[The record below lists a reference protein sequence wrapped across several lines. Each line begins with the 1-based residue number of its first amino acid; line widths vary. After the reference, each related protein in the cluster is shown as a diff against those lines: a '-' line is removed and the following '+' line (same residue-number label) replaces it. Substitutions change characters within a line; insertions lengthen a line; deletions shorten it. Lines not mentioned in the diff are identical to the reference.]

1 MNYMLWLWLGAMVVF
16 GIVEALTGRFRRSVA
31 GADGAFTF
39 GRGFTHTL
47 FMGFYASI
55 WVAVGIFV
63 YLRYFDNGAI
73 FSDYAATLSRPEL
86 QQALQE
92 SGLLEQLNAAS
103 GEVAQINENPHCH
116 PNGGIEAH
124 KERVREAA
132 PEGERAVRPRHAASE
147 APRQHHAQHR
157 TCQRHEHKQVGAK
170 HGTERI
176 AESHEREPAPK
187 PEPQAV
193 LHGVGIGLLKSVVV
207 LGRSHTKNI

>member
-1 MNYMLWLWLGAMVVF
+1 MASSQDYNAFQQTNAYAMQNGLWLGLWGWLSLVAFRYSFSSALCSNLLMLMTLAGPVLGVV
-16 GIVEALTGRFRRSVA
+16 LTGRFRRSVA

-73 FSDYAATLSRPEL
+73 FSDYAAALSRPEL

-103 GEVAQINENPHCH
+103 GE
-116 PNGGIEAH
+116 GGL
-124 KERVREAA
+124 
-132 PEGERAVRPRHAASE
+132 EGLPDALRSVGPAGYAAASLYM
-147 APRQHHAQHR
+147 AMFATPVIALF
-157 TCQRHEHKQVGAK
+157 VGLVCRRK
-170 HGTERI
+170 GKR
-176 AESHEREPAPK
+176 
-187 PEPQAV
+187 
-193 LHGVGIGLLKSVVV
+193 
-207 LGRSHTKNI
+207 

>member
-1 MNYMLWLWLGAMVVF
+1 MASSDYNNTFQQTNAYAMQNGLWLGLWGWLSLVAFRYSFSSVLCSNLLMLMTLTGPVLGVV
-16 GIVEALTGRFRRSVA
+16 LTGRFRRSVA

-73 FSDYAATLSRPEL
+73 FSDYAAALSRPEL

-103 GEVAQINENPHCH
+103 GE
-116 PNGGIEAH
+116 GGL
-124 KERVREAA
+124 
-132 PEGERAVRPRHAASE
+132 EGLPDALRSVGPAGYAAASLYM
-147 APRQHHAQHR
+147 AMFATPLIALFA
-157 TCQRHEHKQVGAK
+157 GAVCRRK
-170 HGTERI
+170 GKR
-176 AESHEREPAPK
+176 
-187 PEPQAV
+187 
-193 LHGVGIGLLKSVVV
+193 
-207 LGRSHTKNI
+207 

>member
-1 MNYMLWLWLGAMVVF
+1 MASSDYNNTFQQTNAYAMQNGLWLGLWGWFSLVAFRYSFSSVLCSNLLMLMTLAGPVLGVV
-16 GIVEALTGRFRRSVA
+16 LTQRFRRSVA

-73 FSDYAATLSRPEL
+73 FSDYAAALSRPEL

-103 GEVAQINENPHCH
+103 GE
-116 PNGGIEAH
+116 GGL
-124 KERVREAA
+124 
-132 PEGERAVRPRHAASE
+132 EGLPDALRSVGPAGYAAASLYM
-147 APRQHHAQHR
+147 AMFATPLIALFA
-157 TCQRHEHKQVGAK
+157 GAVCRRK
-170 HGTERI
+170 GKR
-176 AESHEREPAPK
+176 
-187 PEPQAV
+187 
-193 LHGVGIGLLKSVVV
+193 
-207 LGRSHTKNI
+207 

>member
-1 MNYMLWLWLGAMVVF
+1 MASSDYNNTFQQTNAYAMQNGLWLGLWGWLSLVAFPYSFSSVLCSNLLMLMTLAGPVLGV
-16 GIVEALTGRFRRSVA
+16 ALTGRFRRSVA

-73 FSDYAATLSRPEL
+73 FSDYAAALSRPEL

-103 GEVAQINENPHCH
+103 GE
-116 PNGGIEAH
+116 GGL
-124 KERVREAA
+124 
-132 PEGERAVRPRHAASE
+132 EGLPDALRSVGPAGYAAASLYM
-147 APRQHHAQHR
+147 AMFATP
-157 TCQRHEHKQVGAK
+157 V
-170 HGTERI
+170 I
-176 AESHEREPAPK
+176 A
-187 PEPQAV
+187 
-193 LHGVGIGLLKSVVV
+193 LFVGIVCRRKG
-207 LGRSHTKNI
+207 N

>member
-1 MNYMLWLWLGAMVVF
+1 MASSDYNNTFQQTNAYAMQNGLWLGLWGWLSLVAFRYSFSSALCSNLLMLMTLAGPVLGVV
-16 GIVEALTGRFRRSVA
+16 LTGRFRRSVA

-73 FSDYAATLSRPEL
+73 FSDYAAALSRPEL

-103 GEVAQINENPHCH
+103 GE
-116 PNGGIEAH
+116 GGL
-124 KERVREAA
+124 
-132 PEGERAVRPRHAASE
+132 EGLPDALRSVGPAGYAAASLYM
-147 APRQHHAQHR
+147 AMFATPLIALFA
-157 TCQRHEHKQVGAK
+157 GAVCRRK
-170 HGTERI
+170 GKR
-176 AESHEREPAPK
+176 
-187 PEPQAV
+187 
-193 LHGVGIGLLKSVVV
+193 
-207 LGRSHTKNI
+207 

>member
-1 MNYMLWLWLGAMVVF
+1 MASSDYNNTFQQTNAYAMQNGLWLGLWGWLSLVAFRYSFSSVLCSNLLMLMTLTGPVLGVV
-16 GIVEALTGRFRRSVA
+16 LTGRFSRSVA

-73 FSDYAATLSRPEL
+73 FSDYAAALSRPEL

-103 GEVAQINENPHCH
+103 GE
-116 PNGGIEAH
+116 GGL
-124 KERVREAA
+124 
-132 PEGERAVRPRHAASE
+132 EGLPDALRSVGPAGYAAASLYM
-147 APRQHHAQHR
+147 AMFATPLIALFA
-157 TCQRHEHKQVGAK
+157 GAVCRRK
-170 HGTERI
+170 GKR
-176 AESHEREPAPK
+176 
-187 PEPQAV
+187 
-193 LHGVGIGLLKSVVV
+193 
-207 LGRSHTKNI
+207 

>member
-1 MNYMLWLWLGAMVVF
+1 MASSQDYNAFQQTNAYAMQNGLWLGLWGWLSLVAFRYSFSSVLCSNLLMLMTLTGPVLGVV
-16 GIVEALTGRFRRSVA
+16 LTGRFRRSVA

-73 FSDYAATLSRPEL
+73 FSDYAAALSRPEL

-103 GEVAQINENPHCH
+103 GE
-116 PNGGIEAH
+116 GGL
-124 KERVREAA
+124 
-132 PEGERAVRPRHAASE
+132 EGLPDALRSVGPAGYAAASLYM
-147 APRQHHAQHR
+147 AMFATPVIALF
-157 TCQRHEHKQVGAK
+157 VGLVCRRK
-170 HGTERI
+170 GKR
-176 AESHEREPAPK
+176 
-187 PEPQAV
+187 
-193 LHGVGIGLLKSVVV
+193 
-207 LGRSHTKNI
+207 

>member
-1 MNYMLWLWLGAMVVF
+1 MASSQDYNAFQQTNAYAMQNGLWLGLWGWLSLVAFRYSFSSVLCSNLLMLMTLTGPVLGVV
-16 GIVEALTGRFRRSVA
+16 LTGRFSRSVA

-73 FSDYAATLSRPEL
+73 FSDYAAALSRPEL

-103 GEVAQINENPHCH
+103 GE
-116 PNGGIEAH
+116 GGL
-124 KERVREAA
+124 
-132 PEGERAVRPRHAASE
+132 EGLPDALRSVGPAGYAAASLYM
-147 APRQHHAQHR
+147 AMFATPVIALF
-157 TCQRHEHKQVGAK
+157 VGLVCRRK
-170 HGTERI
+170 GKR
-176 AESHEREPAPK
+176 
-187 PEPQAV
+187 
-193 LHGVGIGLLKSVVV
+193 
-207 LGRSHTKNI
+207 

>member
-1 MNYMLWLWLGAMVVF
+1 MASSQDYNAFQQTNAYAMQNGLWLGLWGWLSLVAFRYSFSSALCSNLLMLMTLAGPVLGVV
-16 GIVEALTGRFRRSVA
+16 LTGRFRRSVA

-73 FSDYAATLSRPEL
+73 FSDYAAALSRPEL

-103 GEVAQINENPHCH
+103 GE
-116 PNGGIEAH
+116 GGL
-124 KERVREAA
+124 
-132 PEGERAVRPRHAASE
+132 EGLPDALRSVGPAGYAAASLYM
-147 APRQHHAQHR
+147 AMFATPLIALFA
-157 TCQRHEHKQVGAK
+157 GAVCRRK
-170 HGTERI
+170 GKR
-176 AESHEREPAPK
+176 
-187 PEPQAV
+187 
-193 LHGVGIGLLKSVVV
+193 
-207 LGRSHTKNI
+207 

>member
-1 MNYMLWLWLGAMVVF
+1 MASSQDYNAFQQTNAYAMQNGLWLGLWGWLSLVAFRYSFSSVLCSNLLMLMTLTGPVLGVV
-16 GIVEALTGRFRRSVA
+16 LTGRFRRSVA

-73 FSDYAATLSRPEL
+73 FSDYAAALSRPEL

-103 GEVAQINENPHCH
+103 GE
-116 PNGGIEAH
+116 GGL
-124 KERVREAA
+124 
-132 PEGERAVRPRHAASE
+132 EGLPDALRSVGPAGYAAASLYM
-147 APRQHHAQHR
+147 AMFATPVIALFA
-157 TCQRHEHKQVGAK
+157 GAVCRRK
-170 HGTERI
+170 GKR
-176 AESHEREPAPK
+176 
-187 PEPQAV
+187 
-193 LHGVGIGLLKSVVV
+193 
-207 LGRSHTKNI
+207 

>member
-1 MNYMLWLWLGAMVVF
+1 MASSDYNNTFQQTNAYAMQNGLWLGFWGWLSLVAFRYSFSSVLCSNLLMLMTLTGPVLGVV
-16 GIVEALTGRFRRSVA
+16 LTGRFRRSVA

-73 FSDYAATLSRPEL
+73 FSDYAAALSRPEL

-103 GEVAQINENPHCH
+103 GE
-116 PNGGIEAH
+116 GGL
-124 KERVREAA
+124 
-132 PEGERAVRPRHAASE
+132 EGLPDALRSVGPAGYAAASLYM
-147 APRQHHAQHR
+147 AMFATPLIALFA
-157 TCQRHEHKQVGAK
+157 GAVCRRK
-170 HGTERI
+170 GKR
-176 AESHEREPAPK
+176 
-187 PEPQAV
+187 
-193 LHGVGIGLLKSVVV
+193 
-207 LGRSHTKNI
+207 

>member
-1 MNYMLWLWLGAMVVF
+1 MASSQDYNAFQQTNAYAMQNGLWLGLWGWLSLVAFRYSFGSVLGSNLLMLMTLAGPVLGVV
-16 GIVEALTGRFRRSVA
+16 LTGRFRRSVA

-73 FSDYAATLSRPEL
+73 FSDYATALSRPEL

-103 GEVAQINENPHCH
+103 GE
-116 PNGGIEAH
+116 GGL
-124 KERVREAA
+124 
-132 PEGERAVRPRHAASE
+132 EGLPDALRSVGPAGYAAASLYM
-147 APRQHHAQHR
+147 AMFATPLIALFA
-157 TCQRHEHKQVGAK
+157 GAVCRRK
-170 HGTERI
+170 GKR
-176 AESHEREPAPK
+176 
-187 PEPQAV
+187 
-193 LHGVGIGLLKSVVV
+193 
-207 LGRSHTKNI
+207 